1 MTAWKE
7 GVRPDPAPC
16 REQDLGRFEVTQRDG
31 QARLGRL
38 HTKHGVL
45 ETPALLPVVNPNIRT
60 VEPRVMWDK
69 YGIQALITNSYIIW
83 KHEDLRNQAT
93 SEGVHA
99 LLDYPGVVMTDS
111 GTFQSY
117 VYGDVEVGVDEIVR
131 FQRSIGVDIATMLD
145 VFSRPDMSE
154 EEVEAAVRETA
165 ERAEQSILAA
175 EDTMLNGPVQGGLF
189 RHLRHISAQLMGA
202 HPFAVHPIGGIVPVM
217 EQQRYKDYA
226 KIMMATLPL
235 LPADRPVHMFGC
247 GHPMLF
253 PMSIALGADLF
264 DSAAYALF
272 ARDGRLLTPWGTERL
287 AELVDWPLL
296 MPCVAA
302 LTPADVRAL
311 PSDEREETL
320 ALYNL
325 EVTLAELARCKQAV
339 RDGTIWQLAEQ
350 RSHQHPAL
358 REAFLWL
365 TTSPSSDR
373 NLRPEKFYTDRDA
386 AKDTGSDQGMW
397 EDAWDWVVWSQQT
410 PRTGGV
416 QWGGD
421 DTFVRPQIVKA
432 RRLLHTR
439 WEGREATEAIVVF
452 HGIRG
457 PYRERLGEVLEWL
470 AHRCPNVQPLILS
483 PLGLVPAALEDL
495 NPFAHLDAP
504 QWVLRHE
511 PEKAWMASELSRL
524 GLSGHPVSTVDVN
537 GPGLKQRLAEALV
550 AVSQESD
557 VHQTLTREQ
566 EHEARNRLRVE
577 QAVAKQMVLLNAS
590 RGVATSTVD
599 GCTFVTNREGRV
611 KNVNSADGQHLFSPR
626 LRDGGMSMA
635 NAGALALLASRTQP
649 LPTLV
654 PATEWRGHA
663 GNGPAVVVVDDDAEP
678 FVRKGRNAFHGFVL
692 ACDPWLSPGEPCLLT
707 NQNGTLLGHG
717 IAQCNADELRTFTKG
732 IAVKTRGGFGEKNE

>member
-1 MTAWKE
+1 MTAWKT

-16 REQDLGRFEVTQRDG
+16 RPQDQGRFEVTQRDG

-60 VEPRVMWDK
+60 IEPRVMWDT

-83 KHEDLRNQAT
+83 KHEELRSSAISN
-93 SEGVHA
+93 GVHA

-117 VYGDVEVGVDEIVR
+117 VYGDVEVGVDEIVK

-145 VFSRPDMSE
+145 VFTRPDMSE
-154 EEVEAAVRETA
+154 DEVDAAVRETA
-165 ERAEQSILAA
+165 HRAEQSLLAA
-175 EDTMLNGPVQGGLF
+175 EDTMLNGPIQGGLF
-189 RHLRHISAQLMGA
+189 RHLRHISARLMGA
-202 HPFAVHPIGGIVPVM
+202 HPFSVHPVGGIVPVM

-296 MPCVAA
+296 MPCVAS
-302 LTPADVRAL
+302 LTPEDVRAL
-311 PSDEREETL
+311 PAEERERTL
-320 ALYNL
+320 AHYNL

-365 TTSPSSDR
+365 TTSPATER

-386 AKDTGSDQGMW
+386 ARDTGTDQGMW
-397 EDAWDWVVWSQQT
+397 EDAWDWVVWSQHT

-421 DTFVRPQIVKA
+421 DTFVRPSIVKA

-439 WEGREATEAIVVF
+439 WEARANTNAVVVF

-457 PYRERLGEVLEWL
+457 PYRERLGEVLTWL

-511 PEKAWMASELSRL
+511 PEEAWIASELQRL
-524 GLSGHPVSTVDVN
+524 GLSGTPVSTVDVN
-537 GPGLKQRLAEALV
+537 GPGLKQRLADAL
-550 AVSQESD
+550 AACEQPHD
-557 VHQTLTREQ
+557 VHQTLEREL
-566 EHEARNRLRVE
+566 HE
-577 QAVAKQMVLLNAS
+577 QALSALRNEQVVAKQMVLLNTTREVAS
-590 RGVATSTVD
+590 SVAN
-599 GCTFVTNREGRV
+599 GCTYVTNREGRV
-611 KNVNSADGQHLFSPR
+611 KNVNRADGQHLYSPR
-626 LRDGGMSMA
+626 LRDGGMSLA
-635 NAGALALLASRTQP
+635 NAGAQALLESRNAP
-649 LPTLV
+649 LPTSL
-654 PATEWRGHA
+654 PPTEWRGSA

-678 FVRKGRNAFHGFVL
+678 FVRKGRNVFHGFVL
-692 ACDPWLSPGEPCLLT
+692 ACDPWLLPGEPCLVVNKT
-707 NQNGTLLGHG
+707 GTLLGHG
-717 IAQCNADELRTFTKG
+717 TAQCTADEMQTFSKG
-732 IAVKTRGGFGEKNE
+732 IAVKTRGGLEA